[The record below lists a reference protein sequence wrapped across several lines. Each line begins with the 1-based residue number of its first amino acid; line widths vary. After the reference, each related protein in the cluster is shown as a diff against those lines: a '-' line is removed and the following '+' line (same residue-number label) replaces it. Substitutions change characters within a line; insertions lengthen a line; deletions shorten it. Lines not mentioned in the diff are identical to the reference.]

1 LTAPMFSKRE
11 FLVFAVGTV
20 LATVLTVFGTF
31 YFLKNYLVLR
41 DPRDPLVKQ
50 GGLRPSQEIKR

>member
-1 LTAPMFSKRE
+1 MFSKRE

>member
-1 LTAPMFSKRE
+1 MFRKRE
-11 FLVFAVGTV
+11 ILVFVVGMV
-20 LATVLTVFGTF
+20 LATVLTMFGTF

-50 GGLRPSQEIKR
+50 GGLRPSQQIKR